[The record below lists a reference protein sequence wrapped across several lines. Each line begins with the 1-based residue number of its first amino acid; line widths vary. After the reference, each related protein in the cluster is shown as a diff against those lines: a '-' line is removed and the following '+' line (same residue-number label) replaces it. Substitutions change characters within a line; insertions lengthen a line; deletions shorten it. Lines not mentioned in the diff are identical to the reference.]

1 MRGGY
6 RIDPDDDGPHLSE
19 DLKKKFREA
28 LKGKLAIHECA
39 TCPQSRSFVPV
50 VEFLIE
56 MITEAAGR
64 MDIASQ
70 RMEDFIDVFNQLE
83 ERLMKARMLGDDGK

>member
-1 MRGGY
+1 MRGPSFDE
-6 RIDPDDDGPHLSE
+6 ISPNLSDE
-19 DLKKKFREA
+19 LKKKFQEA

-56 MITEAAGR
+56 MITEAVGR

-70 RMEDFIDVFNQLE
+70 RMEEYISVFNQLE
-83 ERLMKARMLGDDGK
+83 ERLMKARMLGDEGL

>member
-1 MRGGY
+1 MRGPSFDE
-6 RIDPDDDGPHLSE
+6 IPPNLSDE
-19 DLKKKFREA
+19 LKEKFQKA

-56 MITEAAGR
+56 MITETAGR

-70 RMEDFIDVFNQLE
+70 RMEEYIDVFNQLE
-83 ERLMKARMLGDDGK
+83 ERLMKARMTGDEGR